1 MLGSVGELAGV
12 ACRNSV
18 FYCWS
23 DISHGYFGMS
33 NQVLHLAGPQVS
45 GVMQLQYLFSQLFW
59 EDQGAIHCPPP
70 PGQLLGHGQ
79 TFYPVCLLMSSRAEL
94 AKQDFQ
100 GQAVVGCLLL
110 LCPGQHLGLPYL
122 PSCFPL
128 IGVSDFWCPKQ
139 CIMASFLG
147 SHNAERR
154 AFYFFVFDCFT
165 LRHEEAPEYER

>member
-1 MLGSVGELAGV
+1 MFLIVGLT
-12 ACRNSV
+12 
-18 FYCWS
+18 
-23 DISHGYFGMS
+23 SHGYFGMS

-59 EDQGAIHCPPP
+59 EDQGAIRCPPP

-79 TFYPVCLLMSSRAEL
+79 TLYPVCLVMSSRAEL

-128 IGVSDFWCPKQ
+128 RSECPTSGVPGNVLW
-139 CIMASFLG
+139 L
-147 SHNAERR
+147 
-154 AFYFFVFDCFT
+154 VF
-165 LRHEEAPEYER
+165 